1 MGSLI
6 FNPDP
11 FIHACICFLQIFV
24 SKKWGFTK
32 FDRARYEELRD
43 EGRLAPDG
51 CNVKYRP
58 EHGPMAAWEKV
69 QAQMYA
75 N

>member
-1 MGSLI
+1 MHFTHIAFVTFLS
-6 FNPDP
+6 
-11 FIHACICFLQIFV
+11 LQIFI

-43 EGRLAPDG
+43 DGRLAPDG
-51 CNVKYRP
+51 CQVKYRP

-69 QAQMYA
+69 QTQIYSS
-75 N
+75 

>member
-1 MGSLI
+1 MLDYS
-6 FNPDP
+6 FENS
-11 FIHACICFLQIFV
+11 FFKQIFI

-32 FDRARYEELRD
+32 FERQEYEDLRD

-69 QAQMYA
+69 QAAIYA
-75 N
+75 E